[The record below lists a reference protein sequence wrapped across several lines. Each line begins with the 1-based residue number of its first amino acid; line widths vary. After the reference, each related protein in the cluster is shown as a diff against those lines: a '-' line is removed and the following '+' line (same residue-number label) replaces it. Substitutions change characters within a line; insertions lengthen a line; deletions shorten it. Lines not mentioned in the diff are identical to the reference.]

1 MLSNVSARMH
11 GSTGRSGYPSDSSRC
26 RWSWGRKLTV
36 RQVHTVDDAPAAL
49 IAPSPGRRCRPTR
62 SGDLLGPWAASL
74 TLRLPSDC
82 HLRCHG
88 TELHAASGGP
98 RPS

>member
-1 MLSNVSARMH
+1 MA
-11 GSTGRSGYPSDSSRC
+11 TGRVCKDARIDGALRVSVGLEPLPLEL
-26 RWSWGRKLTV
+26 GRKLTV
-36 RQVHTVDDAPAAL
+36 RQVPTVDYAPAAL
-49 IAPSPGRRCRPTR
+49 IAPSPGRRGRPTR
-62 SGDLLGPWAASL
+62 SGDPLGPWAASL